1 MWLQINCLNW
11 RQLDLTSDNCRFKS
25 DCDIVSLAPLYH
37 VCIGQAVEMTNGWCQ
52 MFPIRQLNIEK
63 TLIWSL
69 ICEQEGEGQDYLHAA
84 VNVEKLNLSSLI
96 CAVLQYWAT
105 SCTQSDTADSLSPRL
120 LFAVANSIK
129 QEFLK
134 NSCLRAWNVILY
146 SWLLLLPLRFIR
158 YDLFCRLKA
167 RIWCGK
173 SKVPDLA

>member
-52 MFPIRQLNIEK
+52 MFPIRQLNIGK

-84 VNVEKLNLSSLI
+84 VNVEKPNLSSLI

-105 SCTQSDTADSLSPRL
+105 SCTESDTADSLSPRL

-134 NSCLRAWNVILY
+134 NSCLRAWNFILY
-146 SWLLLLPLRFIR
+146 SWLL
-158 YDLFCRLKA
+158 
-167 RIWCGK
+167 
-173 SKVPDLA
+173 